1 MAHAKLLMALPLA
14 ALFAAVAL
22 HAPAR
27 ASDGQ
32 EGMVVVRD
40 PQTGQLRAPTP
51 AERKA
56 LTAGPAASL
65 RAAAPVSSLAP
76 QVVRNPDGSRKV
88 KLGQRGLVFDVVT
101 RAPDG
106 RLTEQCVQGE
116 DAASR
121 AVKQPA
127 TQQQEPRHEDR

>member
-1 MAHAKLLMALPLA
+1 MGHAKLLMALPLA
-14 ALFAAVAL
+14 ALVAVATL
-22 HAPAR
+22 HTPAR
-27 ASDGQ
+27 AQ

-51 AERKA
+51 AERQA
-56 LTAGPAASL
+56 LTRGPAASL
-65 RAAAPVSSLAP
+65 RAMAPSASMAP

-88 KLGQRGLVFDVVT
+88 TLGQRGQVFEVVT

-106 RLTEQCVQGE
+106 KLTEQCVQGE

-121 AVKQPA
+121 ALQQPA
-127 TQQQEPRHEDR
+127 TQHQEPRHEDR